1 MAVMPA
7 RRLHL
12 VRHGE
17 VHNPE
22 GVLYGRIPGYLL
34 SERGHR
40 MAALAAE
47 HLATGETARPVV
59 RLASSP
65 LERAQQSAQ
74 PWADAFELAI
84 RTEHRIIE
92 PTNWFEGKTFEA
104 SGALRHPSSWPMLRN
119 PFRPSWGEPYKA
131 IAQRVRA
138 AMEDAWGELDES
150 DDDGD
155 IVMVSHQSP
164 IWMAH
169 LDIAGRRLW
178 HDPRQRRCQLSS
190 ITSFA
195 VVDGRFTEIDYVEP
209 AASVAAIDT
218 GAV

>member
-1 MAVMPA
+1 MPA

-17 VHNPE
+17 VHNPDR
-22 GVLYGRIPGYLL
+22 VLYGRMPGFVL
-34 SERGHR
+34 SARGHR

-47 HLATGETARPVV
+47 HLATGPSARRVV
-59 RLASSP
+59 RLAGSP

-74 PWADAFELAI
+74 PWAESFGLDV
-84 RTEHRIIE
+84 RTERRIIE
-92 PTNWFEGKTFEA
+92 PTNCFEGKTFEA
-104 SGALRHPSSWPMLRN
+104 SGALRHPTSWPLLRN
-119 PFRPSWGEPYKA
+119 PFRPSWGEPYRA
-131 IAQRVRA
+131 IAQRVIA
-138 AMEDAWGELDES
+138 AMEDAWDELAES

-155 IVMVSHQSP
+155 IVFVSHQSP

-169 LDIAGRRLW
+169 LQLAGKPLW
-178 HDPRQRRCQLSS
+178 HDPRSRRCQLSS

-195 VVDGRFTEIDYVEP
+195 RIDGRFTEIDYAEP
-209 AASVAAIDT
+209 AASVSAVDA

>member
-1 MAVMPA
+1 MPA

-22 GVLYGRIPGYLL
+22 GVLYGRLPGYFL

-40 MAALAAE
+40 MAQLAAE
-47 HLATGETARPVV
+47 HLATGDAARSVV
-59 RLASSP
+59 RLAASP
-65 LERAQQSAQ
+65 LERAQQSAK
-74 PWADAFELAI
+74 PWADAFGLEV

-92 PTNWFEGKTFEA
+92 PTNAFEGKTFEA
-104 SGALRHPSSWPMLRN
+104 SGALSHPASWPLLRN
-119 PFRPSWGEPYKA
+119 PFRPSWGEPYTA

-138 AMEDAWGELDES
+138 AMEDAWAELDES

-169 LDIAGRRLW
+169 LHLAGKRLW
-178 HDPRQRRCQLSS
+178 HDPRSRRCQLSS

-195 VVDGRFTEIDYVEP
+195 LVDGRFIEVDYVEP
-209 AASVAAIDT
+209 AAAVDAIDT

>member
-1 MAVMPA
+1 MPA

-17 VHNPE
+17 VHNPG
-22 GVLYGRIPGYLL
+22 GVLYGRLPGYRL

-40 MAALAAE
+40 MAELAAA
-47 HLATGETARPVV
+47 HLASGPAARPVV
-59 RLASSP
+59 RLAASP
-65 LERAQQSAQ
+65 LERAQESAQ
-74 PWADAFELAI
+74 HWADAFGLQI

-92 PTNWFEGKTFEA
+92 PTNAFEGKTFEA
-104 SGALRHPSSWPMLRN
+104 SGALRHPSAWPLLRN
-119 PFRPSWGEPYKA
+119 PFKPSWGEPYRA

-138 AMEDAWGELDES
+138 AMEDAWDELDES
-150 DDDGD
+150 GDDGD

-169 LDIAGRRLW
+169 LDIAGQRLW
-178 HDPRQRRCQLSS
+178 HDPRKRRCQLSS
-190 ITSFA
+190 ITTFTRSGG
-195 VVDGRFTEIDYVEP
+195 DFTEIGYAEP
-209 AASVAAIDT
+209 AASVAAIDQ

>member
-1 MAVMPA
+1 MPA

-22 GVLYGRIPGYLL
+22 GVLYGRLPGYVL

-40 MAALAAE
+40 MAQLAAE
-47 HLATGETARPVV
+47 HLATGGAERSVV
-59 RLASSP
+59 RLAASP

-74 PWADAFELAI
+74 PWADAFGLEL

-92 PTNWFEGKTFEA
+92 PTNSFEGKTFEA
-104 SGALRHPSSWPMLRN
+104 SGALSHPASWPLLRN
-119 PFRPSWGEPYKA
+119 PFRPSWGEPYTA
-131 IAQRVRA
+131 IAQRVIA
-138 AMEDAWGELDES
+138 AMEDAWAELDES

-169 LDIAGRRLW
+169 LRIAGKRLW
-178 HDPRQRRCQLSS
+178 HDPRSRRCQLSS

-195 VVDGRFTEIDYVEP
+195 LVDGRFVEVDYVEP
-209 AASVAAIDT
+209 AAAVDAIDT

>member
-1 MAVMPA
+1 MPA

-17 VHNPE
+17 VDNP
-22 GVLYGRIPGYLL
+22 GRVLYGRMPGFVL
-34 SERGHR
+34 SERGTR
-40 MAALAAE
+40 MAQLAAE
-47 HLATGETARPVV
+47 HLAAGATARPVV
-59 RLASSP
+59 RLAASP

-74 PWADAFELAI
+74 PWAHAFGLDI

-92 PTNWFEGKTFEA
+92 PTNSFEGKTFEA
-104 SGALRHPSSWPMLRN
+104 SGALTHPSTWPLLRN
-119 PFRPSWGEPYKA
+119 PFRPSWGEPYQA
-131 IAQRVRA
+131 IAQRMVA
-138 AMEDAWGELDES
+138 AMEDAWDELDES
-150 DDDGD
+150 GDDGD

-169 LDIAGRRLW
+169 LQLAGKRLW
-178 HDPRQRRCQLSS
+178 HDPRKRRCQLSS

-195 VVDGRFTEIDYVEP
+195 RVEGRFTEVDYVEP
-209 AASVAAIDT
+209 AASVAAIDA

>member
-1 MAVMPA
+1 MEAMPA

-17 VHNPE
+17 VDNP
-22 GVLYGRIPGYLL
+22 GRVLYGRMPGFVL

-40 MAALAAE
+40 MAAMAAE
-47 HLATGETARPVV
+47 RLSTGPSARAVV
-59 RLASSP
+59 RLAASP

-74 PWADAFELAI
+74 PWADAFGLDV

-92 PTNWFEGKTFEA
+92 PTNRFEGKTFEA
-104 SGALRHPSSWPMLRN
+104 SGALRHPTSWPLLRN
-119 PFRPSWGEPYKA
+119 PFRPSWGEPYRA
-131 IAQRVRA
+131 IAQRVIA
-138 AMEDAWGELDES
+138 AMEDAWDELAES

-155 IVMVSHQSP
+155 IVFVSHQSP

-169 LDIAGRRLW
+169 LQLAGKPLW
-178 HDPRQRRCQLSS
+178 HDPRSRRCQLSS
-190 ITSFA
+190 ITSFGR
-195 VVDGRFTEIDYVEP
+195 VDGRFVEVDYVEP
-209 AASVAAIDT
+209 AAEIDAIDA